1 MRSRSLV
8 LNYLLVFLLSAGG
21 LKANESLSDLRAKA
35 ERGDSAARYAFAQR
49 VFERGEGKN
58 TDREA
63 AFPWLEAAAKQGHV
77 PSLELAATMRLID
90 ESDHADFARG
100 LELVRQAETVA
111 PASVRIKALRGLMH
125 HQGRG
130 RDFNP
135 ELGLALIA
143 EAAEAGDL
151 VALEM
156 QRQIKAGKGLSD
168 VLAYAAPP
176 PSLLRAAENG
186 DAGAL
191 WQIAQL
197 YFAGH
202 IVHDEKRNPGFGWRE
217 RAAESGSAAA
227 QAALGEALRS
237 GMGYPKDATRA
248 LRWLT
253 RAAAQNHPHAAYL
266 AGLMH
271 RDGEGTA
278 KNEKEAA
285 RLLGLA
291 VEHGSKDAETSFGI
305 LLVEGRGLA
314 ADPQRGYTLL
324 NRAEKRNNTVAR
336 TYLLE
341 QAFAGKYG
349 AQDEQQ
355 ALRLLEHGVRLKQTR
370 AKTAL
375 GARLFRGE
383 GVKQDLGRASQ
394 LLREA
399 SEEGDVNAS
408 RGYLELLTQELNRL
422 EERRKTAGAVLDSEI
437 ARRFAEYQDA
447 LVLYARNGGRDQ
459 KLEAAKI
466 LSDNWLGPKTKKFQE
481 RHGTT
486 IDNVLQKAVALV
498 RLYRGQGGKDA
509 AALRWLKEMEQHYR
523 DLKWKN
529 VNGETAQ
536 VLFERAEKELREFK
550 RP

>member
-1 MRSRSLV
+1 MRSHSHFLP
-8 LNYLLVFLLSAGG
+8 YLLVFLLSAGG
-21 LKANESLSDLRAKA
+21 VTANESLPDLRAKA
-35 ERGDSAARYAFAQR
+35 ERGDPAARYAYAQR
-49 VFERGEGKN
+49 VFERGEGKKA
-58 TDREA
+58 DRED

-100 LELVRQAETVA
+100 LELVRQAESAA
-111 PASVRIKALRGLMH
+111 PASARLKALRGLMH

-151 VALEM
+151 VAAEM

-176 PSLLRAAENG
+176 PPLLRAAENG
-186 DAGAL
+186 DAEAQ
-191 WQIAQL
+191 WSIAQL

-202 IVHDEKRNPGFGWRE
+202 ILHEEKRNPGFGWRE
-217 RAAESGSAAA
+217 RAAESGSPAA

-237 GMGYPKDATRA
+237 GMGYPKDAARA
-248 LRWLT
+248 LRWLA

-278 KNEKEAA
+278 KNDKEAA

-291 VEHGSKDAETSFGI
+291 VERGSKDAETPFGI
-305 LLVEGRGLA
+305 LLVEGRGIA

-324 NRAEKRNNTVAR
+324 NRAEKRSNTVAR

-349 AQDEQQ
+349 PQDDQQ

-375 GARLFRGE
+375 GTRLLRGE
-383 GVKQDLGRASQ
+383 GVKQDLGRASL

-399 SEEGDVNAS
+399 SEEGDLNATS
-408 RGYLELLTQELNRL
+408 GHLEFLSQDLNEL
-422 EERRKTAGAVLDSEI
+422 EERRKKLGSVLDSEI
-437 ARRFAEYQDA
+437 SRRVDEYRRA
-447 LVLYARNGGRDQ
+447 LVLYGRNGGLDQ
-459 KLEAAKI
+459 QLEAAKV
-466 LSDNWLGPKTKKFQE
+466 LSDNWLNPSTKKFQE
-481 RHGTT
+481 RHGTS
-486 IDNVLQKAVALV
+486 IDTNFQQTVGLV
-498 RLYRGQGGKDA
+498 RLYRSQGGKDA
-509 AALRWLKEMEQHYR
+509 AALRWLKQVEQHYR
-523 DLKWKN
+523 DLKWEN
-529 VNGETAQ
+529 MNGDTAQ
-536 VLFERAEKELREFK
+536 VFFERAEKELRDFK
-550 RP
+550 RN